1 MSVLGWNMTQVSYL
15 KHCAE
20 STSNAESI
28 VNFSPSLKNM
38 GKHGNC
44 TAITKALMSNLQ
56 LGKKNRKDGW
66 RERRREGGTE
76 EGRSGGREGR
86 REGGKNNEGRRKWG
100 GEMKKRMEIT
110 VFIKKIGFHT
120 VQNVSTI

>member
-20 STSNAESI
+20 STSNAKSI

-44 TAITKALMSNLQ
+44 TAISKALVSNLQ

-66 RERRREGGTE
+66 REGQREGETE
-76 EGRSGGREGR
+76 EGRGGGREGR
-86 REGGKNNEGRRKWG
+86 TMKEEGSRG
-100 GEMKKRMEIT
+100 GEEMKKRM
-110 VFIKKIGFHT
+110 
-120 VQNVSTI
+120 